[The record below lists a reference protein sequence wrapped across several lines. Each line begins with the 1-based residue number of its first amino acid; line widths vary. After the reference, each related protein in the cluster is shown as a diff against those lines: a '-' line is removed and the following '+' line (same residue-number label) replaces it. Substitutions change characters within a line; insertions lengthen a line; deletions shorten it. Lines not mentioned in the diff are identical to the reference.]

1 MIKWK
6 RENTKILASSIHLQD
21 QHNSVLLPN
30 MMLSTYTQP
39 RRHVRKTRPPYEATV
54 HSRWLKKESKEL
66 WCQLAPASNFFS
78 LIYATGLSELLII
91 FCRFWKII
99 LILTTFKS
107 LTLFSFPKLD
117 ITHIKYTK
125 NINKLISLW
134 TYQAGWMEL
143 LLACST
149 GFFWK
154 RIVETMNDW
163 ETDHAIFN
171 TLKTFVYIIFP

>member
-1 MIKWK
+1 MEKG
-6 RENTKILASSIHLQD
+6 EYQNFSFLHSSPRSTQLSD
-21 QHNSVLLPN
+21 TSKGYS

-54 HSRWLKKESKEL
+54 HSWWLKKESKEL